1 MLEDVRGIL
10 TIPLR
15 SIQKIQRNTM
25 YPKDTTKLGGRKMNT
40 TLDLMRKRIQHTRNK
55 QQEDYEKELALRLA
69 KRGIR
74 YPIPA
79 STSTSSTIG
88 GKKNEG

>member
-1 MLEDVRGIL
+1 MLMVIFIKLEIQATFVRNDKED
-10 TIPLR
+10 
-15 SIQKIQRNTM
+15 
-25 YPKDTTKLGGRKMNT
+25 LGMNT

>member
-1 MLEDVRGIL
+1 
-10 TIPLR
+10 
-15 SIQKIQRNTM
+15 
-25 YPKDTTKLGGRKMNT
+25 MNS
-40 TLDLMRKRIQHTRNK
+40 TLDLMRKRITHNQKK

-79 STSTSSTIG
+79 NTSTIG
-88 GKKNEG
+88 GKKNED

>member
-1 MLEDVRGIL
+1 
-10 TIPLR
+10 
-15 SIQKIQRNTM
+15 
-25 YPKDTTKLGGRKMNT
+25 MNT

-79 STSTSSTIG
+79 NTSTSSSIG
-88 GKKNEG
+88 GSEDGIRNRKQN